1 MPRPSLEPPHLVIVE
16 APMKKFSLTALA
28 RTQVRQALVAPAGR
42 SASTVFGGHEHTMRQ
57 AVIGIKAGVALQE
70 HENPGEATVM
80 VLSGRITLT
89 SNGDSWEAR
98 TGDLLLMPAGRSQL
112 SAIEDCAVLLSV
124 AKLGRPGVSEVEAD
138 LV

>member
-1 MPRPSLEPPHLVIVE
+1 
-16 APMKKFSLTALA
+16 MKKFSLTALA